1 MKEEL
6 IQIRISEEQKQGLE
20 KKANEQGM
28 NKSEAIRYLIQKW
41 IES

>member
-1 MKEEL
+1 MKEQL
-6 IQIRISEEQKQGLE
+6 IQIRISEEQKNKLE
-20 KKANEQGM
+20 AKAKKQGM

>member
-1 MKEEL
+1 MKEQL
-6 IQIRISEEQKQGLE
+6 IQIRISDEQKQKLE
-20 KKANEQGM
+20 SKAEKQGM